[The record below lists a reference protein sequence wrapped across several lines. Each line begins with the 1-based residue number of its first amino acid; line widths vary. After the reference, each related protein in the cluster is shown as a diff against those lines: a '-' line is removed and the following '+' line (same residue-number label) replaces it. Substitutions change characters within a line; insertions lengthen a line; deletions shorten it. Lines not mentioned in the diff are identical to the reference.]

1 MGAYS
6 IEIGGIGSM
15 SSIFEKRK
23 DKITSSAPLQY
34 ENPFVDELVEHY
46 KARLLR
52 DTNLE
57 VLTKLSQGEMKL
69 KIEQLISQFMSE
81 ERVIISRN
89 DKELLITR
97 ILDESVGY
105 GPLEPLINDSSIT
118 EILINGSNEVYVER
132 LGKLQLTEVK
142 FRNDEHIRHIVDRI
156 VAPIGR
162 RIDESSPM
170 VDARLPDGSR
180 VNAVIPPI
188 SLNGTLVSI
197 RKFRKEPFK
206 MQDLLNFNSLNRTM
220 AKFLE
225 AVVKAKMNTLIS
237 GGTGSGKTSLLN
249 VLAVAIPPNE
259 RVVTIED
266 SAELRLDRP
275 NVVGMEARPANV
287 EGSGEVSIRQL
298 VKNSLRMRPDRI
310 IVGEVRSGEAF
321 DMLQAMNTGHEGSI
335 TTVHANSPDDALRR
349 VEAMVVMAGMDL
361 PSHIVREYIVG
372 ALDIIIQATRL
383 TDGTRKIVSI
393 SEVIETS
400 RGQHEIKEIFTFK
413 RTGLKEDGTVEGYFT
428 PTGYVPQSLQRLK
441 TFGIDLYEAE
451 FTPIGSEEELWSKR

>member
-1 MGAYS
+1 MAS
-6 IEIGGIGSM
+6 L
-15 SSIFEKRK
+15 FDKRK
-23 DKITSSAPLQY
+23 EKIISSAKLQSYQY
-34 ENPFVDELVEHY
+34 ENHLVDELVEHY
-46 KARLLR
+46 KSRLLR

-57 VLTKLSQGEMKL
+57 ALTKLSQGEMRL
-69 KIEQLISQFMSE
+69 SIEQFVSQFMAE
-81 ERVIISRN
+81 EKVIISRH
-89 DKELLITR
+89 DKEILITR

-118 EILINGSNEVYVER
+118 EVLINGFEEVYVER
-132 LGKLQLTEVK
+132 LGKLELTDVK
-142 FRNDEHIRHIVDRI
+142 FRDDDHVRHIVDRI

-197 RKFRKEPFK
+197 RKFRKEPFT
-206 MQDLLNFNSLNRTM
+206 MDDLLNFNALNSAM
-220 AKFLE
+220 SQFLDG
-225 AVVKAKMNTLIS
+225 VVKAKMNTLIS
-237 GGTGSGKTSLLN
+237 GGTGSGKTTILN
-249 VLAVAIPPNE
+249 VLAASIPHGE

-266 SAELRLDRP
+266 SAELRLNRP
-275 NVVGMEARPANV
+275 NVAGLEARPANV

-298 VKNSLRMRPDRI
+298 VKNALRMRPDRI

-321 DMLQAMNTGHEGSI
+321 DMLQAMNTGHEGSL

-349 VEAMVVMAGMDL
+349 VEAMVVMAGMEL

-383 TDGTRKIVSI
+383 TDGTRKIISI
-393 SEVIETS
+393 SEVVEEQNGS
-400 RGQHEIKEIFTFK
+400 HSVKEIFHFK
-413 RTGLKEDGTVEGYFT
+413 RTGMSSDGAIEGFYT
-428 PTGYVPQSLQRLK
+428 PTGYIPASLDKLK
-441 TFGIDLYEAE
+441 VFGINIPESS
-451 FTPIGSEEELWSKR
+451 FTPVYEEVK

>member
-1 MGAYS
+1 MT
-6 IEIGGIGSM
+6 
-15 SSIFEKRK
+15 SIFDKRK
-23 DKITSSAPLQY
+23 ERMTGLAKIQSYQY
-34 ENPFVDELVEHY
+34 ENHLVDELVDHY

-57 VLTKLSQGEMKL
+57 VLTKLSQGEMRL
-69 KIEQLISQFMSE
+69 RIEQLVSQFMSE
-81 ERVIISRN
+81 ERTVISRH
-89 DKELLITR
+89 DKEILITR

-105 GPLEPLINDSSIT
+105 GPLEPLINDETIT
-118 EILINGSNEVYVER
+118 EILINGWNEVYVEK
-132 LGKLQLTEVK
+132 LGKLELTDIV
-142 FRNDEHIRHIVDRI
+142 FRSDEHVRHVVDRI

-180 VNAVIPPI
+180 VNAVIPPV

-197 RKFRKEPFK
+197 RKFRKDPFK
-206 MQDLLNFNSLNRTM
+206 MDDFLSFNTLNSAM
-220 AKFLE
+220 AEFLK
-225 AVVKAKMNTLIS
+225 AVVTSKLNILIS

-249 VLAVAIPPNE
+249 VLGTSIPFGE

-266 SAELRLDRP
+266 SAELRLNRP

-287 EGSGEVSIRQL
+287 EGSGEISIRQL
-298 VKNSLRMRPDRI
+298 VKNALRMRPDRI

-321 DMLQAMNTGHEGSI
+321 DMLQAMNTGHEGSL

-349 VEAMVVMAGMDL
+349 VEAMVVMAGMEL
-361 PSHIVREYIVG
+361 PSHIIREYIVG

-393 SEVIETS
+393 SEVSKKSDGT
-400 RGQHEIKEIFTFK
+400 HEVKDIFIFK
-413 RTGLKEDGTVEGYFT
+413 RTGMRSDGTIEGYFT
-428 PTGYVPQSLQRLK
+428 PTGQIPQCLEKLSY
-441 TFGIDLYEAE
+441 FGIKIPDTA
-451 FTPIGSEEELWSKR
+451 FTEVYGEVGM